1 MTQAILPDTPNQLL
15 REFLAYLTTELQLAT
30 NTLMAY
36 RGDLERFLDGRSRLP
51 DRAGILQ
58 HLGELRAEYA
68 PASVVRAMAAIRGFY
83 RYLHGEGHISE
94 DASEGLLGRRLEQR
108 LPKVL
113 SRRAVEQILDSF
125 SDDGGLGLRNRA
137 LLHAL
142 YATGCRVSELVGLTV
157 QSRIAG
163 HRCLRVLGKGD
174 KERLLPLSP
183 KADQLIQ
190 GYLQEVRPTLQAR
203 NPSGHRDRL
212 FLSNHGRPLGR
223 MRIYQIVRLAARR
236 AGLHLACSPH
246 SLRHSFATHLVAG
259 GADLRV
265 VQELLGHASLST
277 TQIYTHVD
285 QERLQQV
292 HKSFHPRG

>member
-30 NTLMAY
+30 NTLKAY
-36 RGDLERFLDGRSRLP
+36 RGDLERFLDGRSTLP

-58 HLGELRAEYA
+58 HLGELRSGYA
-68 PASVVRAMAAIRGFY
+68 ATP
-83 RYLHGEGHISE
+83 
-94 DASEGLLGRRLEQR
+94 LGRLGDPEDIAKGYNLGADDHITKPYN
-108 LPKVL
+108 LPMVMV
-113 SRRAVEQILDSF
+113 RVEAA
-125 SDDGGLGLRNRA
+125 LRNRA

-142 YATGCRVSELVGLTV
+142 YASGCRVSELCGLTV
-157 QSRIAG
+157 QSRIAE
-163 HRCLRVLGKGD
+163 HRCLKVLGKGD

-190 GYLQEVRPTLQAR
+190 MYLQEVRPTLQAR

-265 VQELLGHASLST
+265 LQELLGHASLST